1 MTAFDEFMKIGTMAM
16 VGVIGYFVRQLIT
29 EHKRTR
35 EDLITVLTSQA
46 VEQEKY
52 AHLFAAVVELQKS
65 HGQTNT
71 RITDLLE
78 RLIRIEA
85 HHTATPV
92 AQRTPR

>member
-1 MTAFDEFMKIGTMAM
+1 MSGFDEFLKIGTMAM
-16 VGVIGYFVRQLIT
+16 VGIIGYFVRQLIT

-35 EDLITVLTSQA
+35 EDLVAVLTSQA

-52 AHLFAAVVELQKS
+52 ARLFDAVVELQKS

-92 AQRTPR
+92 SQRIAR